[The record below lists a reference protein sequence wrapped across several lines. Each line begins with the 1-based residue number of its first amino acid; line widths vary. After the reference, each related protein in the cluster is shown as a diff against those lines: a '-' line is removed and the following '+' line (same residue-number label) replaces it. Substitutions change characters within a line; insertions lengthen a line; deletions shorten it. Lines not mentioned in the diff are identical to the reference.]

1 MKSFVIVISLLSVLS
16 TGSFAST
23 VTKNSQS
30 KHQSAVSKLLA
41 KKPVQP
47 QIVLAPIKV
56 TAKSQVAPI
65 VKKTVI
71 QKVPVCKPIYIKSKP
86 IVVTL
91 SVEEKLTVQRLL
103 EMVEEMSPTQAM
115 EFQTK
120 LSSKVFSPVYKG
132 FMNGVDVSMAGAL
145 RLASLTGI
153 NNTYGAT
160 LGNMG
165 TLIESNFEGTWPLAD
180 DLRFGL
186 RFASGQNSAT
196 KKTAS
201 TVYEDLSIRY
211 SSLGGYLR
219 WDLIREPSF
228 IVATEVGL
236 GYVLGEYAYS
246 KVDESGVS
254 PNLQTVRQGG
264 VVAVNIGLMTMWNIN
279 PVWRWGVGVS
289 YELANIKD
297 LRRSN
302 ATDPSSPALDLSGID
317 VALSTTLL
325 F

>member
-1 MKSFVIVISLLSVLS
+1 MKSLVIILSLLSVLS
-16 TGSFAST
+16 SVAFTAT
-23 VTKNSQS
+23 LTQNSQS
-30 KHQSAVSKLLA
+30 KHQSAVSKLLT
-41 KKPVQP
+41 KKPVSSK
-47 QIVLAPIKV
+47 IVLAPIKV
-56 TAKSQVAPI
+56 TVKSTPTPVVKIVQKPIILKPVVNAPI
-65 VKKTVI
+65 VIKPRPIIATIPKI
-71 QKVPVCKPIYIKSKP
+71 EASPVAESLSKGFD
-86 IVVTL
+86 L
-91 SVEEKLTVQRLL
+91 SVGAALRMASLSALNNAYASTFGKMDVLL
-103 EMVEEMSPTQAM
+103 ESNVE
-115 EFQTK
+115 
-120 LSSKVFSPVYKG
+120 
-132 FMNGVDVSMAGAL
+132 
-145 RLASLTGI
+145 ASWL
-153 NNTYGAT
+153 
-160 LGNMG
+160 LV
-165 TLIESNFEGTWPLAD
+165 D

-254 PNLQTVRQGG
+254 PNLQTLRQGG

-279 PVWRWGVGVS
+279 PVWRWGLGVR

-302 ATDPSSPALDLSGID
+302 ATDLSSQALDLSGID